1 MTTSEYLV
9 LCRDTSWHKI
19 LSPEEIQ
26 KMSARFTAWFERLS
40 NVGKIESGHRLAQEG
55 KIVVGRNTVTD
66 GPFAESKEAIGGYWF
81 IRADSLEE
89 AVEIAQGNP
98 CLDYGA
104 AVEVRPIVPQSRELQ
119 ITRQRR
125 PEVASRADWLIARK
139 RLLVKEKEL
148 THQRDAVNAER
159 RRLPMVKV
167 DKEYEFDGPRG
178 KERLADLFDGRSQLI
193 VYHFMLGAGWDEG
206 CEGCSFLADHVDG
219 GRMHF
224 EHHGVTF
231 GAVSRAPRS
240 EIEGFKKRMGWR
252 VKRGCS
258 EGNGQQARYHFS

>member
-1 MTTSEYLV
+1 LPTSLA
-9 LCRDTSWHKI
+9 TIKQ
-19 LSPEEIQ
+19 P
-26 KMSARFTAWFERLS
+26 FPPRLQ
-40 NVGKIESGHRLAQEG
+40 HRLAQEG

-89 AVEIAQGNP
+89 AVEIAKSNP

-104 AVEVRPIVPQSRELQ
+104 TVEVRPIVPQSRELQ

-125 PEVASRADWLIARK
+125 PEVVSRADWLIARK

-148 THQRDAVNAER
+148 TRQRDAVSAER
-159 RRLPMVKV
+159 RRLPMVKI
-167 DKEYEFDGPRG
+167 DKQYEFDGPHG

-193 VYHFMLGAGWDEG
+193 VYHFMLGAGWKEG

-219 GRMHF
+219 ARIHF
-224 EHHGVTF
+224 EHHDVTF
-231 GAVSRAPRS
+231 VAVSRAPRS
-240 EIEGFKKRMGWR
+240 EIERFKKRMGWR
-252 VKRGCS
+252 FKWVS
-258 EGNGQQARYHFS
+258 